1 MPRTLTR
8 TSIAAIAR
16 IATIATIATIAAL
29 VLAALVWSRALQNGF
44 VHLDDPYYL
53 THNALV
59 QRGLTWDGVVAAFAT
74 SQVWNWH
81 PLTMISHMIDVEL
94 FGLEPAGHHLVSVVL
109 HLIAALLL
117 FGAVRETTR
126 DPWLALFVAVVFALH
141 PLRVQSVA
149 WASER
154 KDVLSGA
161 FWMGALW
168 CHVRFARASSNAW
181 RPRAFSIA
189 LGVAAMLSKPMAVTL
204 PFTLLLFDAWPLARI
219 ATWRD
224 LLARVVAQ
232 WPLFAGALVVAA
244 MTIGAQDEAIA
255 HAASR
260 APELRLAA
268 GLVALPRYLAMIA
281 WPWPLSVS
289 HSLYQEQPSPA
300 LAFAA
305 ALAIVALT
313 TALVVAVKRT
323 SSAVARAAL
332 VGWTWFVV
340 TLMPVLGIVQVGA
353 QAVADRYTYVPTI
366 GVLLAV
372 AFAARTLSASER
384 AKRAC
389 AIVAIVIVAVCA
401 WRTWVEIAAWR
412 DPLALAAHAVAADP
426 EDHDAHVDLAVRLG
440 ERGDFASAIQS
451 LERAVRIKSNAHT
464 WDLLGQAYAR
474 AGRPHEA
481 IAALETATTIDASL
495 AKVHV
500 HLAETYATL
509 AMRDDAMRAID
520 AALAIEPTS
529 QRALAVRAR
538 LGTP

>member
-1 MPRTLTR
+1 M
-8 TSIAAIAR
+8 
-16 IATIATIATIAAL
+16 
-29 VLAALVWSRALQNGF
+29 
-44 VHLDDPYYL
+44 
-53 THNALV
+53 
-59 QRGLTWDGVVAAFAT
+59 
-74 SQVWNWH
+74 
-81 PLTMISHMIDVEL
+81 
-94 FGLEPAGHHLVSVVL
+94 
-109 HLIAALLL
+109 
-117 FGAVRETTR
+117 
-126 DPWLALFVAVVFALH
+126 
-141 PLRVQSVA
+141 
-149 WASER
+149 
-154 KDVLSGA
+154 
-161 FWMGALW
+161 
-168 CHVRFARASSNAW
+168 
-181 RPRAFSIA
+181 
-189 LGVAAMLSKPMAVTL
+189 
-204 PFTLLLFDAWPLARI
+204 
-219 ATWRD
+219 
-224 LLARVVAQ
+224 
-232 WPLFAGALVVAA
+232 
-244 MTIGAQDEAIA
+244 
-255 HAASR
+255 
-260 APELRLAA
+260 
-268 GLVALPRYLAMIA
+268 
-281 WPWPLSVS
+281 
-289 HSLYQEQPSPA
+289 
-300 LAFAA
+300 
-305 ALAIVALT
+305 
-313 TALVVAVKRT
+313 KRT

-384 AKRAC
+384 AKRAG
-389 AIVAIVIVAVCA
+389 AVVAIVIVAACA

-509 AMRDDAMRAID
+509 AMPDDAMRAID
-520 AALAIEPTS
+520 AGLAIEPTS

-538 LGTP
+538 LSAP